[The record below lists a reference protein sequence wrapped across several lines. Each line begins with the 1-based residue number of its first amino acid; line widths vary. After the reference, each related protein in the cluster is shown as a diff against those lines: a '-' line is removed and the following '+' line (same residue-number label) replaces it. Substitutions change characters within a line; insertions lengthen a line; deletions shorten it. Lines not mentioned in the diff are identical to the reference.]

1 MIYKSSELN
10 LEIILVIKNF
20 INFRDTLKSFV
31 SDYKMKRKPK
41 ILNISSSNQE
51 NLAKVNKPEY
61 FSQYLRFMLSPRTKF
76 TYDTVNE
83 FSYLTSYLT

>member
-1 MIYKSSELN
+1 MIMLKQLFIMIYKSSELN

-31 SDYKMKRKPK
+31 SDYKMKRKR
-41 ILNISSSNQE
+41 NQE

-61 FSQYLRFMLSPRTKF
+61 FSQYLR
-76 TYDTVNE
+76 
-83 FSYLTSYLT
+83 